1 MLRDTADVATRN
13 QIMKLLSD
21 LAADPAN
28 GIERIVPATEL
39 HDLGGFPQAIGLVV
53 LRPPFQL
60 GYAFSGPL
68 VTPAPATGMHG
79 YLPSN
84 PDMLSTFM
92 LAGRGIAQGRSLET
106 IDMVQIAPTLA
117 SVLGIPF
124 QGSTSL
130 QVR

>member
-1 MLRDTADVATRN
+1 
-13 QIMKLLSD
+13 MKLFSD

-28 GIERIVPATEL
+28 GIERIVPAAEL
-39 HDLGGFPQAIGLVV
+39 HELGGFPQAIGLIV
-53 LRPPFQL
+53 LHPPFQL

-68 VTPAPATGMHG
+68 VTPAPSTGMHG

-92 LAGRGIAQGRSLET
+92 IAGRGIAHGRSLNL
-106 IDMVQIAPTLA
+106 IDMVEIAPTLA
-117 SVLGIPF
+117 SILGVPF
-124 QGSTSL
+124 PVTKPL